1 MSQSVSC
8 ATEGTANVPCLLVD
22 ILLTC
27 DPFAEPLSAHSLIKL
42 TDFGLSRFIDPAQ
55 PLLTT
60 LCGSDSYAAPELVM
74 GKPYDG
80 RETDAWACGVVL
92 YTLATRRLPF
102 DTPAPNGFIPHD
114 GPPRLDADWEAQ
126 RKKRAERRALLNR
139 IAQGDYAWPDVP
151 ADMHT
156 DTEEPRRGLAL
167 AGSEGIRRMVA
178 RLLVRDPRKRA
189 RVADLWADECE
200 WMLGEGAPPPPILD
214 SPPAAPPSSAAD
226 AEDDGVPIV
235 VNAVD
240 GAEVDADQDPEADLD
255 AEVEAD
261 DEGVL
266 VDGEDIGPG
275 SVARQEH

>member
-1 MSQSVSC
+1 M
-8 ATEGTANVPCLLVD
+8 
-22 ILLTC
+22 
-27 DPFAEPLSAHSLIKL
+27 IKL

-92 YTLATRRLPF
+92 YTLATRHLPF
-102 DTPAPNGFIPHD
+102 DMPAANGVIPHD
-114 GPPRLDADWEAQ
+114 RPPRLEADWEVQ
-126 RKKRAERRALLNR
+126 RKKRAERKALLNR

-151 ADMHT
+151 TDMLS
-156 DTEEPRRGLAL
+156 DAEEPRRGLAL

-189 RVADLWADECE
+189 RVVDLWADESG
-200 WMLGEGAPPPPILD
+200 WMLGEGAPPPPVLD
-214 SPPAAPPSSAAD
+214 SPPAPSSPPVRPAD
-226 AEDDGVPIV
+226 NEDDGVPIV
-235 VNAVD
+235 VSGVD
-240 GAEVDADQDPEADLD
+240 GSEVGLDVDADLDLD
-255 AEVEAD
+255 ADADAD